1 MRFSIVFLTRFIH
14 SGDMRTQ
21 RHYDGTKPT
30 GKEIKNLLTDLLGK
44 IGESQENRY
53 DLILAAWPELI
64 GKKLAPY
71 TEASSFRD
79 GILTVKV
86 KNSTLYSLLS
96 QHEKPRLLKSLQ
108 EKFPSVTIKNLI
120 FRIG

>member
-1 MRFSIVFLTRFIH
+1 
-14 SGDMRTQ
+14 MRTP
-21 RHYDGTKPT
+21 RHYDGTQRT
-30 GKEIKNLLTDLLGK
+30 GKELKKLLPELLGD
-44 IGESQENRY
+44 IGAGRADRP
-53 DLILAAWPELI
+53 DLIIAAWQEII
-64 GKKLAPY
+64 GPRLAPY
-71 TEASSFRD
+71 TEAVSFRD

-96 QHEKPRLLKSLQ
+96 QHEKSRLLKSLH